1 MARMYPDRPGESTK
15 SDAEKNIFNVIKAQ
29 MSDDWICLHSLG
41 LTTHRSKTWAEA
53 DFVLIGPA
61 GVFCLEVKGGRVSRK
76 SGEWLFTNRN
86 GETTVKKEGPFEQA
100 AGESSALR
108 KYIYDKHP
116 DMRGALVQYGVV
128 LPDIVFETQGPD
140 LELDIVYDS
149 RDRDSSFAAYIARL
163 ANHWTERN
171 VERRG
176 HRPMTLD
183 AAKRLDLLKSL
194 RCEFDLAP
202 TMRSQIDETRRELVR
217 LTEGQVNAL
226 RGLRDAKRALIR
238 GGAGTGKTLLAM
250 EEARRLQ
257 EQGRRCL
264 LVCFNRQLAQWLGQA
279 TASDELI
286 TAKGLHALMR
296 ELIIADPRGL
306 ALPDPEDPLAFEQ
319 RYPELAL
326 SALLEGGVEREYDA
340 LVIDEGQDVL
350 RSYYLDVLDVLLKD
364 ALVEGIWRVFLDP
377 NQDLYGGMESGAI
390 ERLERSHPAPFALT
404 VNCRNTV
411 PVAVETSIL
420 SGSPLGEIL
429 AAEGPDVRH
438 HWFGT
443 QDEHA
448 RELDLTVRYYIEQG
462 VRPDQIVV
470 LSPRRME
477 ASGIPSALGG
487 IPCVP
492 RDKFQRGVRILFS
505 TVQAFKGLEA
515 DVVLLTGLGDL
526 GGLET
531 RAALYVGASRAT
543 ACLDI
548 FMDVSCQAAYQQR
561 AVEFGSALAAGG
573 DYPGGGEGRN
583 SSLGGPFTVGW
594 RA

>member
-1 MARMYPDRPGESTK
+1 MARMYPDRPGDSTK

-41 LTTHRSKTWAEA
+41 LTTHQRKTWAEA

-76 SGEWLFTNRN
+76 SGEWLFTNRH
-86 GETTVKKEGPFEQA
+86 GETTAKKEGPFEQA

-108 KYIYDKHP
+108 NYIYDKHP

-128 LPDIVFETQGPD
+128 LPDVVFDNQGPD
-140 LELDIVYDS
+140 LEPGIVYDS
-149 RDRDSSFAAYIARL
+149 RDREASFAAYIARL
-163 ANHWTERN
+163 ADHWSDRN
-171 VERRG
+171 LERRG
-176 HRPMTLD
+176 RRPLALD
-183 AAKRLDLLKSL
+183 SAKRLDLLKSL

-202 TMRSQIDETRRELVR
+202 TMRAQIDETRRELVR

-238 GGAGTGKTLLAM
+238 GGAGTGKTLLAI

-257 EQGRRCL
+257 HQGRRCL
-264 LVCFNRQLAQWLGQA
+264 LVCFNRQLAQWLSQA
-279 TASDELI
+279 TEGDELI
-286 TAKGLHALMR
+286 AAQGLHALMR
-296 ELIIADPRGL
+296 ELILADPRGL
-306 ALPDPEDPLAFEQ
+306 EVPDPEDPLAFEQ

-340 LVIDEGQDVL
+340 LVVDEGQDIL
-350 RSYYLDVLDVLLKD
+350 RSHYLDVLDVLLKD
-364 ALVEGIWRVFLDP
+364 GLAEGTWRVFLDP
-377 NQDLYGGMESGAI
+377 NQDLYGGMEPGAI
-390 ERLERSHPAPFALT
+390 ERLDRSHPAPFTLT

-443 QDEHA
+443 PEEHA
-448 RELDLTVRYYIEQG
+448 KELDSAVRYYLDQG

-477 ASGIPSALGG
+477 ASGIPSVLGG
-487 IPCVP
+487 IQCVP
-492 RDKFQRGVRILFS
+492 RDKFQRGARILFS
-505 TVQAFKGLEA
+505 TIQAFKGLEA

-526 GGLET
+526 GGIET
-531 RAALYVGASRAT
+531 RAALYVGASRAM

-548 FMDVSCQAAYQQR
+548 FMDASYQAAYQQR
-561 AVEFGSALAAGG
+561 AIEFGSALAASG
-573 DYPGGGEGRN
+573 DYPVTE
-583 SSLGGPFTVGW
+583 
-594 RA
+594 